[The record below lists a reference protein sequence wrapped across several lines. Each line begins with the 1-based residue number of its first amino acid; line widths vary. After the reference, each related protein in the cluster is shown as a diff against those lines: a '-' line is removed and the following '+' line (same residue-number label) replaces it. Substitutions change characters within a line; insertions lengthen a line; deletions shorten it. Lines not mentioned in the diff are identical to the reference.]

1 MFPMALHPP
10 PLLLLVTL
18 HSPPA
23 AEGKA
28 FSIVFLARE
37 ESSAPLRIE
46 WLNADGT
53 ERKKQAAAAVRSAA
67 AGSRRQQQQH
77 PRKCVAGPC

>member
-1 MFPMALHPP
+1 MFPIALHPP

-53 ERKKQAAAAVRSAA
+53 KHKEQAAAVRSAA
-67 AGSRRQQQQH
+67 AESRRQQQQH